1 MREVDMLLE
10 TLKAINWTDIAKR
23 ALWTFV
29 QAFLAVFII
38 AGESIIDLL
47 FNADWQALSVLLIA
61 TLVSALA
68 AGLSAIK
75 SIVLEVLHDI
85 RNNGGVA

>member
-1 MREVDMLLE
+1 MLLE
-10 TLKAINWTDIAKR
+10 TLKAINWSDIAKR

-29 QAFLAVFII
+29 QAFLAVFIV

-75 SIVLEVLHDI
+75 TIAIEVV
-85 RNNGGVA
+85 RNLKQEAL